1 VGPAATVEQS
11 VLVATLHVSD
21 PELRDDLIA
30 DLRSRPDIIVAP
42 GNGNSIEVNV
52 LGSYNTDAMR
62 LVIDLRVRAWEAAQL
77 AAGRAIHVE
86 LD

>member
-1 VGPAATVEQS
+1 MP
-11 VLVATLHVSD
+11 TLHLSD
-21 PELRDDLIA
+21 PELRDELIA

-42 GNGNSIEVNV
+42 GSGSSIDVSV

-62 LVIDLRVRAWEAAQL
+62 FVIYLRIRAWEAAQL
-77 AAGRAIHVE
+77 AAGRTIHVE